1 MIFVTWFINKYKGE
15 PLWKMRLCLHNNNV
29 VSFLLLYIHI
39 LQKWEKL
46 WNPRKK
52 EFIITIM
59 MMMMRRL
66 MKTWS
71 VWVITGAVSSSFY
84 LKAFIL
90 MVWWWPVLDLMMV
103 FTHGAAFSDRSR
115 CTCPPVWPVKV
126 WGLGGSDG
134 CCRSSALSSQPASL
148 TGWGLGEGLIKAEPS
163 APSGGAGVRR
173 QVTLD
178 LLWCLF
184 QRESVFKHKTP
195 AGRDSLKHSEVSEAR
210 GVESQVWCSQLRWNV
225 LHNFSLKCLI
235 VFVPFS
241 FVNRIGITCI
251 LYYLHHKNKLYF

>member
-52 EFIITIM
+52 EFIITMMM

-115 CTCPPVWPVKV
+115 CTCPPVWPIKV

-148 TGWGLGEGLIKAEPS
+148 TGWGLGEGLIKAEEAGDARPALVS
-163 APSGGAGVRR
+163 FSERVCVEAQNSSRPWLAEALGGFWGSWRA
-173 QVTLD
+173 VTSD
-178 LLWCLF
+178 
-184 QRESVFKHKTP
+184 
-195 AGRDSLKHSEVSEAR
+195 AHSFGE
-210 GVESQVWCSQLRWNV
+210 
-225 LHNFSLKCLI
+225 
-235 VFVPFS
+235 
-241 FVNRIGITCI
+241 TC
-251 LYYLHHKNKLYF
+251 YTT

>member
-1 MIFVTWFINKYKGE
+1 MIFVTWFINIKVNHCGKWGFVCIITMLSHFYCYTSTFFRNEKSCE
-15 PLWKMRLCLHNNNV
+15 
-29 VSFLLLYIHI
+29 I
-39 LQKWEKL
+39 LE
-46 WNPRKK
+46 KK
-52 EFIITIM
+52 EFIIA
-59 MMMMRRL
+59 MMMRHL

-103 FTHGAAFSDRSR
+103 FTHGAAFSDSSR
-115 CTCPPVWPVKV
+115 CTCPPVWPIKV

-163 APSGGAGVRR
+163 VPSGGAGVRR

-178 LLWCLF
+178 LLWRLF
-184 QRESVFKHKTP
+184 QRESVLKHKTP
-195 AGRDSLKHSEVSEAR
+195 ASRDSLKHSEVSEAR
-210 GVESQVWCSQLRWNV
+210 GVESRLMLTASVKRVTQLQFKMS
-225 LHNFSLKCLI
+225 HCLCT
-235 VFVPFS
+235 VFF
-241 FVNRIGITCI
+241 C
-251 LYYLHHKNKLYF
+251 